1 MPTTRHA
8 SAGILADQNAAK
20 REEIVALLTRAYWM
34 EMETVMS
41 YLANSAHLDGIR
53 AEEIAEALAADVTE
67 ELGHAK
73 AFAGRIKDL
82 YGTPPGSMDFTP
94 EQTYLQPLEDPTDV
108 ATVIKGVIEAEAGAI
123 EHYTRIIEA
132 CDGVDWATQDM
143 VIEILRDEEN
153 HLRTFERYL
162 SRVRVGRL
170 TRRSRASAMRRLAR
184 RRRRAPHGEAGGAG
198 TANCGGAIS
207 R

>member
-1 MPTTRHA
+1 MPTTRHV
-8 SAGILADQNAAK
+8 SAGILADENTAK

-34 EMETVMS
+34 EIETVMS
-41 YLANSAHLDGIR
+41 YLAQSAHLDGIR
-53 AEEIAEALAADVTE
+53 AADIAEALAADVTE

-94 EQTYLQPLEDPTDV
+94 EQSYLQPLDDPTDV
-108 ATVIKGVIEAEAGAI
+108 ATVLKGVIEAEAGAV

-162 SRVRVGRL
+162 K
-170 TRRSRASAMRRLAR
+170 
-184 RRRRAPHGEAGGAG
+184 EFE
-198 TANCGGAIS
+198 
-207 R
+207 

>member
-20 REEIVALLTRAYWM
+20 REEIVGLLTRAYWM

-41 YLANSAHLDGIR
+41 YLAQSAYLDGIR
-53 AEEIAEALAADVTE
+53 AEEIAEALAAEVTE

-82 YGTPPGSMDFTP
+82 YGTPPGTFDMIH
-94 EQTYLQPLEDPTDV
+94 EQASLQPGDPTDV
-108 ATVIKGVIEAEAGAI
+108 VGVIRGVIEAEAGAI
-123 EHYTRIIEA
+123 EHYNRIIEA

-143 VIEILRDEEN
+143 VIDILRDEEN

-162 SRVRVGRL
+162 AEFS
-170 TRRSRASAMRRLAR
+170 S
-184 RRRRAPHGEAGGAG
+184 
-198 TANCGGAIS
+198 
-207 R
+207 

>member
-20 REEIVALLTRAYWM
+20 REEIVGLLTRAYWM

-41 YLANSAHLDGIR
+41 YLAQSAYLDGIR

-82 YGTPPGSMDFTP
+82 YGTPPGTFDMVH
-94 EQTYLQPLEDPTDV
+94 EQASLQPGDPTDV
-108 ATVIKGVIEAEAGAI
+108 VGVIRGVIEAEAGAI
-123 EHYTRIIEA
+123 EHYNRVIEA

-143 VIEILRDEEN
+143 VIDILRDEEG
-153 HLRTFERYL
+153 HLRQFERYL
-162 SRVRVGRL
+162 R
-170 TRRSRASAMRRLAR
+170 
-184 RRRRAPHGEAGGAG
+184 EFE
-198 TANCGGAIS
+198 
-207 R
+207 

>member
-1 MPTTRHA
+1 MATKQRVG
-8 SAGILADQNAAK
+8 AGILAEENAAK
-20 REEIVALLTRAYWM
+20 REAIVELLTRAYWM

-41 YLANSAHLDGIR
+41 YLAQSAYLDGIR

-82 YGTPPGSMDFTP
+82 YGTPPGSMDFTA
-94 EQTYLQPLEDPTDV
+94 EQTYLQPLDDPTDV

-143 VIEILRDEEN
+143 VIDILRDEEN

-162 SRVRVGRL
+162 S
-170 TRRSRASAMRRLAR
+170 
-184 RRRRAPHGEAGGAG
+184 EYE
-198 TANCGGAIS
+198 
-207 R
+207 